1 MEGRVRPEGMSLEQF
16 EEAQR
21 LFEITQQAT
30 VDEQWRMCC
39 LLVGKKD
46 DRLFGQTEFEMRD
59 HLLRMGARSLE
70 AAVNQ
75 RRQKGATTVVASL
88 APASAVMNTGATA
101 ATTTRSSLRG
111 ERRRS

>member
-39 LLVGKKD
+39 LLTGKKD
-46 DRLFGQTEFEMRD
+46 DQLFGQTEFEMRD

-75 RRQKGATTVVASL
+75 RRQKGATTAVASL
-88 APASAVMNTGATA
+88 APASGTATA
-101 ATTTRSSLRG
+101 ATTTRSSLSG